1 MILIQSEFHLTAAV
15 TKRYQYT
22 QEDVRKIMENGLR
35 DTPSSVRRSERKRQT
50 VEEESDV
57 SHPGE
62 IEL

>member
-22 QEDVRKIMENGLR
+22 QEDVQKIMENGLR
-35 DTPSSVRRSERKRQT
+35 NTPSSVRRSERKRQT

-57 SHPGE
+57 SHSGE

>member
-1 MILIQSEFHLTAAV
+1 
-15 TKRYQYT
+15 
-22 QEDVRKIMENGLR
+22 MENGLR

-50 VEEESDV
+50 VEEESNV